1 MTAPTETFETVRD
14 RIMAHIR
21 SRGTDAEPAAVH
33 QKLAATYA
41 QFDSILAGLGE
52 EAATAVPG
60 PGEWSVRDV
69 ADHLLESERPGLD
82 ELRCLVAGEAPP
94 GPPIPASLRSK
105 VPHHRPWPWLVA
117 ELARIHADIL
127 AAVAAGPPAAA
138 GEATAPGVFW
148 AEVGGE
154 PVEWIEALDWRAYA
168 AVLRVHT
175 LEHLAQIRA
184 ILAAGQP
191 AEMAAATA
199 PQRSATAGS
208 DRPGAA

>member
-1 MTAPTETFETVRD
+1 MTPPTETTESFESVRD

-21 SRGTDAEPAAVH
+21 SRGTDAPPAAVH
-33 QKLAATYA
+33 QKLASAYA
-41 QFDSILAGLGE
+41 QLDTTLAGVTE
-52 EAATAVPG
+52 QAATAVPA

-105 VPHHRPWPWLVA
+105 APHHRPWPWLVA
-117 ELARIHADIL
+117 ELARLHADIL
-127 AAVAAGPPAAA
+127 AAVASGPAPTA
-138 GEATAPGVFW
+138 GEPTAPGVFW
-148 AEVGGE
+148 AEVEGE
-154 PVEWIEALDWRAYA
+154 PREWVEELDWRAYA

-184 ILAAGQP
+184 ILAAVP
-191 AEMAAATA
+191 A
-199 PQRSATAGS
+199 
-208 DRPGAA
+208 